1 VLDLALALVGVLA
14 LILAAGGAWLDRVP
28 LSGPLVALLVGVLVG
43 PEVSDLLRIAPG
55 DELPILH
62 TASRLTLAVSLM
74 AVALRFP
81 VVALRERGRP
91 LLLLLVV
98 VMPAMALTSA
108 GIAAVT
114 LGVGG
119 GIALVLG
126 AILAPTD
133 PVLAS
138 SVLSGS
144 RAETA
149 VPETLRADL
158 TLESGAN
165 DGLAL
170 PLVVLAVPLVTGG
183 HPGTALLEAVW
194 GIGGALLI
202 GGALGWAAGRLL
214 TSAERYGSVDR
225 THVATYSLVLALT
238 GLGIGELARA
248 DALLLV
254 FVAGLALN
262 AGISSEDRRTEELV
276 DESVHRLLI
285 LPLFVLLGLVL
296 PWEQWRHLGLGG
308 LGLVAGVLLLR
319 RLPWVLLLHRSLRYR
334 PAEAVWLGW
343 FGPVGVAAVY
353 YLTSVATRGVH
364 EPIVYAAGTLVVVA
378 STVAH
383 GVTAAAGV
391 DLIGRALRRD
401 RRGRARRGPPPA
413 ASRSS
418 RPGSS
423 TA

>member
-1 VLDLALALVGVLA
+1 VLDLALALVGALA
-14 LILAAGGAWLDRVP
+14 LILAAGGGWLDRVP
-28 LSGPLVALLVGVLVG
+28 LSGPLVALLVGILVG
-43 PEVSDLLRIAPG
+43 PEVLDLLRVPAADAVPV
-55 DELPILH
+55 LH

-81 VVALRERGRP
+81 VGTFVRRRRQLAV
-91 LLLLLVV
+91 LLVV

-108 GIAAVT
+108 GVAAVT

-126 AILAPTD
+126 ATLAPTD

-144 RAETA
+144 RAEAT
-149 VPETLRADL
+149 VPEALRADL
-158 TLESGAN
+158 SLESGAN

-170 PLVVLAVPLVTGG
+170 PLVVLAIPLVTGR
-183 HPGTALLEAVW
+183 HPGGALLEALW

-202 GGALGWAAGRLL
+202 GAAIGWAAGLLL
-214 TSAERYGSVDR
+214 TVAERHGSVDR

-276 DESVHRLLI
+276 DESVHRLLV

-296 PWEQWRHLGLGG
+296 PWEEWRHLGPGG
-308 LGLVAGVLLLR
+308 VGLVAGVLLLR

-334 PAEAVWLGW
+334 PAEAAWLGW

-353 YLTSVATRGVH
+353 YLTSVSIGGVH
-364 EPIVYAAGTLVVVA
+364 EPIVFAAGTLVVVA

-383 GVTAAAGV
+383 GVTASPGV
-391 DLIGRALRRD
+391 DLLGRALRLGRPA
-401 RRGRARRGPPPA
+401 RGRRGPHRA
-413 ASRSS
+413 ASRS
-418 RPGSS
+418 
-423 TA
+423 